1 MLLLGL
7 LTIRWTSRNRIE
19 FAYSVLLKCITKATV
34 LFLAGWL
41 KGGDTLKSAQGN
53 RSGIVCEIRI
63 SSIFLLWIIKPT
75 TSCPGEILEK
85 SVTKSEIQFGSGKI
99 IFIIILFFFNYAKI
113 PRKPTVYFH
122 AAFAKIG
129 SSTNKLSDHFFHLL
143 VVKLNNFDIY
153 DTKYVNHYIRQSTA
167 NSQTNVQHRVPYLL
181 LPHVIL
187 WVLLAQCYL
196 SLLLFFCLKLLG
208 CPKSAHF
215 ICTIIWLLAV
225 DNLKMW
231 FTDHVFGALCG
242 YI

>member
-1 MLLLGL
+1 MTLMIEYRATRGF
-7 LTIRWTSRNRIE
+7 TNNYCSYRARVIDNKMNKSRNRIDSVE
-19 FAYSVLLKCITKATV
+19 FAYSTKV
-34 LFLAGWL
+34 YYKS
-41 KGGDTLKSAQGN
+41 KGGKRKTQLLLKSAQGN

-122 AAFAKIG
+122 TAFAKIG

-187 WVLLAQCYL
+187 
-196 SLLLFFCLKLLG
+196 
-208 CPKSAHF
+208 
-215 ICTIIWLLAV
+215 
-225 DNLKMW
+225 
-231 FTDHVFGALCG
+231 
-242 YI
+242 